1 MFRWKLLLI
10 FVVLVLLQVL
20 ILNNV
25 YLGGYINPQV
35 YVLFILMLPFNIR
48 GWHLLL
54 LAFFLGLV
62 IDVFEDS
69 LAIHAAATLMLAFA
83 RPLVLKLLTG
93 KQPDDVGDIPSFRTL
108 GTLTLFVY
116 SLILIF
122 LHHLVLFLM
131 ETFHFRELTETLVRV
146 VFSSVLTLLFVIIG
160 FALFSRA
167 SAKR

>member
-1 MFRWKLLLI
+1 MFRWKLFLL
-10 FVVLVLLQVL
+10 FVALVLLQVL

-35 YVLFILMLPFNIR
+35 YVLFILVLPFNIR

-54 LAFFLGLV
+54 LAFLQGLV

-69 LAIHAAATLMLAFA
+69 LAIHAASTVMVAFA
-83 RPLVLKLLTG
+83 RPFVLKLLTG
-93 KQPDDVGDIPSFRTL
+93 KQPDDVGDAPSFRTL
-108 GTLTLFVY
+108 GTMTLFVY

-122 LHHLVLFLM
+122 LHHLVLFVM
-131 ETFHFRELTETLVRV
+131 ETFYFRDFTETMVRV
-146 VFSSVLTLLFVIIG
+146 VFSTALSLLFVLIG
-160 FALFSRA
+160 FGLFNSS